1 MNGQATGPSRWY
13 YGVAALVFVAGWVL
27 FALVLFKN
35 LSGLSSRLQQ
45 VVVPGKA
52 ELNLAQA
59 GTYTIYYEYESVVGS
74 RVYATGRSLSGLE
87 CGLTAKATGANVPVS
102 STTVSSHYSLGSR
115 SGFGVFDF
123 TIDRPGIYVLS
134 AQYAEGREGPEVV
147 LAVGQ
152 GFATGIVTTVF
163 GGLAIVFGSM
173 GAAVVIALITLLK
186 RVKARRELNRRTAAY
201 RPIE

>member
-1 MNGQATGPSRWY
+1 MNGHETGPTRLY
-13 YGVAALVFVAGWVL
+13 YALAALVFVAGWVL
-27 FALVLFKN
+27 FALFLFKN
-35 LSGLSSRLQQ
+35 LSGLSSKLQQ

-74 RVYATGRSLSGLE
+74 KLYSTGRSLSGLE
-87 CGLTAKATGANVPVS
+87 CAVTAKATGANVPVS

-134 AQYAEGREGPEVV
+134 AQYAEGHEGPEVV

-152 GFATGIVTTVF
+152 GFTTGILTTVF

-173 GAAVVIALITLLK
+173 GLAVALAIYTALK
-186 RVKARRELNRRTAAY
+186 RYQAQKRAPDRYA
-201 RPIE
+201 I

>member
-1 MNGQATGPSRWY
+1 MNGHETGPTRLY
-13 YGVAALVFVAGWVL
+13 YALAALVFMAGWVL
-27 FALVLFKN
+27 FAVVLFKN
-35 LSGLSSRLQQ
+35 LSGLSSKLQQ

-74 RVYATGRSLSGLE
+74 KVYATGRSLSGLE
-87 CGLTAKATGANVPVS
+87 CAVTAKVTGADVPVS

-134 AQYAEGREGPEVV
+134 AQYAEGREGPEAV

-152 GFATGIVTTVF
+152 GFTTGILTTVF

-173 GAAVVIALITLLK
+173 GLAVAIAIYTALK
-186 RVKARRELNRRTAAY
+186 RYQAQKRALDRYA
-201 RPIE
+201 I